1 MRNYKIQ
8 ILLALSLLSFIA
20 VFFLPTIPQPTDYHN
35 FADQRL
41 LCGVPNFW
49 DVVSN
54 LPFVLIGL
62 LGSFFILPRVQ
73 KDKNLLPHLGFFVG
87 VLLTGFGSAY
97 YHFAPT
103 TETLVWD
110 RLPMTIA
117 FTSFLSAL
125 LTERVNE
132 KFGLKSWIPF
142 LIFGIGSV
150 FYWAWTEEIG
160 SGDLR
165 PYILVQFLP
174 IILALVILRVFSSKP
189 SEGKYFGGVVL
200 FYGISKVCEHFDK
213 EIFEIFI
220 FSGHTLKHIFAGI
233 AVFWVFMMLQKRKVD
248 FNRLP

>member
-1 MRNYKIQ
+1 MKNYKVQ

-20 VFFLPTIPQPTDYHN
+20 VFFLPKIPQPTDYHN

-41 LCGVPNFW
+41 IFGIPNFW

-62 LGSFFILPRVQ
+62 LSSIFILPKVS

-132 KFGLKSWIPF
+132 KFGLRSWIPF
-142 LIFGIGSV
+142 LLFGIGSV
-150 FYWAWTEEIG
+150 FYWAWTEQIG

-174 IILALVILRVFSSKP
+174 IILALVILGIFQSKA
-189 SEGKYFGGVVL
+189 SEGKYFGGVIL
-200 FYGISKVCEHFDK
+200 FYGISKICEHLDN
-213 EIFEIFI
+213 EIFNFFI

-233 AVFWVFMMLQKRKVD
+233 AVFWILAMLQKRKAD
-248 FNRLP
+248 INRLF